1 MLQTSW
7 LEVDLGRLDNNLR
20 LFRRLVGDGV
30 KICGVIKADAYSLG
44 AVPLANRLEAGGIDS
59 LAVYSPAQAAEI
71 YNAGLK
77 TPLIILLPV
86 RQPAEVEGL
95 EPAFKSGQFHL
106 TIHDEDQLL
115 AIDKLAHTLE
125 CQMPV
130 HLYLDTGMSRAGLNP
145 EQFARVLSFDQLNQR
160 IRVAGVYTH
169 FTSSDDDPEFT
180 NHQMDLFRKVLKRC
194 KRLLPADVLIHA
206 SNTCATLR
214 GRPFHH
220 SMVRIGLGLY
230 GYGPQFMTEPGENI
244 DLQPI
249 VQWLSR
255 VVHVQ
260 QYPQG
265 TTVGYNRT
273 HCLSRDSLLGVVPAG
288 YGDGYPLALTG
299 RGSVEVGLEPARG
312 RSVPI
317 LGKVNMDQVVIDL
330 TDCPVP
336 VGTVVR
342 VISWDNTSPCALHH
356 LAHQAESTCYEML
369 CRLPPRLQRTY
380 LS

>member
-7 LEVDLGRLDNNLR
+7 LEVDLGRLDSNLR
-20 LFRRLVGDGV
+20 LFRRLVGDDV

-71 YNAGLK
+71 YSAGLR

-86 RQPAEVEGL
+86 RQAAEVEGL
-95 EPAFKSGQFHL
+95 EPAFKSGQLHL
-106 TIHDEDQLL
+106 TIHDEDQFL
-115 AIDKLAHTLE
+115 AVDKLAHTLE
-125 CQMPV
+125 CQIPV
-130 HLYLDTGMSRAGLNP
+130 HLYLDTGMSRAGLDP
-145 EQFARVLSFDQLNQR
+145 EQFAHVLSFDQLNQR

-180 NHQMDLFRKVLKRC
+180 NHQMNRFQKVLKCC
-194 KRLLPADVLIHA
+194 KQLLPADVLIHA

-214 GRPFHH
+214 GQPFHQ

-230 GYGPQFMTEPGENI
+230 GYGPQFMTDPAENI

-249 VQWLSR
+249 VRWLSR

-260 QYPQG
+260 QYPRG

-273 HCLSRDSLLGVVPAG
+273 HFLSRDSLLGVVPAG
-288 YGDGYPLALTG
+288 YGDGYPLALSG
-299 RGSVEVGLEPARG
+299 RGTVDVGSESSREGSA
-312 RSVPI
+312 PI

-336 VGTVVR
+336 VGSVVQL
-342 VISWDNTSPCALHH
+342 INWDNTSPCALHH
-356 LAHQAESTCYEML
+356 LADQAESTCYEML
-369 CRLPPRLQRTY
+369 CRLPPRLQRNY
-380 LS
+380 LP